1 MYTSDSDRIDLS
13 ADASR
18 STLGM
23 AASWLGWALMLGLAV
38 VTAVHAISLTLHH
51 TSLNPSTGDAFT
63 IIRVVG
69 VALVELFAIVTAVM
83 LATHQLRA
91 RQKPAAMALELTWA
105 AFAAVNLISSFAVE
119 HGGDLPAF
127 VSSWVTYGLPVSA
140 LIVGIEFYV
149 MLRLNPDAKRADDEA
164 ELRERFARI
173 KHDARLEVM
182 ASPQMQAVIRQ
193 MMWQQL
199 PPVIGRELNLS
210 DAQVAALIRQAP
222 QLLDL
227 NGNGIP
233 DIAEAR
239 DARHPS
245 LQELAS
251 ALAQYLPDEDEFGP
265 ATPIAVGNR
274 PSPNGKDGHPL

>member
-1 MYTSDSDRIDLS
+1 MYSNESDRIDLS
-13 ADASR
+13 GDASR
-18 STLGM
+18 GTMGT
-23 AASWLGWALMLGLAV
+23 AASWLGWALLLALAI

-51 TSLNPSTGDAFT
+51 TYLNPSTGDAFT
-63 IIRVVG
+63 IIRVIG

-83 LATHQLRA
+83 LATHTLRA
-91 RQKPAAMALELTWA
+91 KQKPVAMALEITWA
-105 AFAAVNLISSFAVE
+105 GFAAVNLISSFAVE
-119 HGGDLPAF
+119 HGGNLPAF

-140 LIVGIEFYV
+140 LIMGILFYV

-164 ELRERFARI
+164 ELRERFTRI

-199 PPVIGRELNLS
+199 PPVIGRELNLT
-210 DAQVAALIRQAP
+210 DAQIAALIRQAP

-233 DIAEAR
+233 DIE

-245 LQELAS
+245 FQELAT
-251 ALAQYLPDEDEFGP
+251 ALARYLPDEDELEP
-265 ATPIAVGNR
+265 VAVSNHPSANGRDGR
-274 PSPNGKDGHPL
+274 PL